1 MDCFAARSSISS
13 KHMNVFQWLGTEFSF
28 QTQLNISFHE
38 LHMDSGPEV
47 MVSWIESNIPK
58 KYVAY
63 FWELFH
69 KNYVITNK
77 ANPQSNKSL
86 VLKTT
91 LFSFK
96 KINFVLIVFEH
107 LKKCWTS

>member
-13 KHMNVFQWLGTEFSF
+13 KHMNVFHWLGTEFSF

-38 LHMDSGPEV
+38 PHMDSGPEV

-91 LFSFK
+91 LFS
-96 KINFVLIVFEH
+96 
-107 LKKCWTS
+107 LKKKQTLF